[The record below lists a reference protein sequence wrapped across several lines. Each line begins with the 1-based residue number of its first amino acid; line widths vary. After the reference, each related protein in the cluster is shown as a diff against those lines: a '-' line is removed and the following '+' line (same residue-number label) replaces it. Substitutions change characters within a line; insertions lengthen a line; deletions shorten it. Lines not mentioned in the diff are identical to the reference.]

1 MTCLTNI
8 HIYENI
14 YSRRIDFREFVRDL
28 FAIYKTRIWME
39 QATAHHSFRPSE
51 TAARALATGVLHQ
64 HHSPLTLPPSAS
76 GSNCASPSAA
86 SHNLSGGGRTHGAFW
101 SEPQQHQHQQ
111 HQQQRERGYY
121 QNGGGGHSH
130 MLPDDGIFD
139 IKHNSSAQLLA
150 ASHLISA
157 NSINHSQ
164 QDFHNN
170 YQNQSAHN
178 NNIVSLHGQQF
189 SCNQYLQRDDQQL
202 PRGGQRERHQLEL

>member
-1 MTCLTNI
+1 
-8 HIYENI
+8 
-14 YSRRIDFREFVRDL
+14 
-28 FAIYKTRIWME
+28 ME

-86 SHNLSGGGRTHGAFW
+86 GHNLAGGRTHGAFW
-101 SEPQQHQHQQ
+101 GEP
-111 HQQQRERGYY
+111 QQRERGYY
-121 QNGGGGHSH
+121 QNGSGGHGH
-130 MLPDDGIFD
+130 ILPDDGIFD

-157 NSINHSQ
+157 NSMNHN
-164 QDFHNN
+164 QDFQNN

-178 NNIVSLHGQQF
+178 NNMVNLHGQQF

-202 PRGGQRERHQLEL
+202 PRGQRERHQLDL

>member
-1 MTCLTNI
+1 
-8 HIYENI
+8 
-14 YSRRIDFREFVRDL
+14 
-28 FAIYKTRIWME
+28 ME

-86 SHNLSGGGRTHGAFW
+86 SHNLAGGRAHGAFW
-101 SEPQQHQHQQ
+101 GEP
-111 HQQQRERGYY
+111 QQRERGYY
-121 QNGGGGHSH
+121 QNGGGAHGH

-157 NSINHSQ
+157 NSMNHSQ
-164 QDFHNN
+164 DFQNN

-178 NNIVSLHGQQF
+178 NMVSLHGQHF

-202 PRGGQRERHQLEL
+202 PRSQRERHQLEL